1 MSKTT
6 PQEAKD
12 GRANALRTHLASL
25 AYLREEAKR
34 DGLEALAKIISE
46 ALAAID
52 TWLDSGKAPARS
64 PDVLDLSLCHALE
77 FLLMWLALPPD
88 RQHHVV
94 QNIARYEAEPIASKT
109 LPGSRR
115 RVSKMMAD

>member
-1 MSKTT
+1 MSKAT

-94 QNIARYEAEPIASKT
+94 QNIARYEAEASAGETALRPRPRANKKT
-109 LPGSRR
+109 AR
-115 RVSKMMAD
+115 